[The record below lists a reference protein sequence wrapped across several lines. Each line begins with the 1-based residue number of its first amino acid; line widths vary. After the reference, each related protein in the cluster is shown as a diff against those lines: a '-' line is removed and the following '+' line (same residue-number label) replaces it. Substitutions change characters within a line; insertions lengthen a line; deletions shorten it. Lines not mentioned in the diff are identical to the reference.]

1 MSNKNWIDPN
11 QDPVSFDAGQW
22 ERINRI
28 IRLKLLVATQLQL
41 QEEKGSN
48 RLYLLTILCMK
59 ACGFVVKTDGINIEM
74 VIKDQ
79 AKSQEFFQYIIDSL
93 ERTAI
98 ESETLI
104 THTKS

>member
-1 MSNKNWIDPN
+1 
-11 QDPVSFDAGQW
+11 
-22 ERINRI
+22 
-28 IRLKLLVATQLQL
+28 
-41 QEEKGSN
+41 
-48 RLYLLTILCMK
+48 MK

-98 ESETLI
+98 ESETLV